1 LQQSTVEIPPN
12 AQVSIKPV
20 GKAPGYDG
28 HCLRA
33 FAYFPD
39 RLPGI
44 ENTVDSINSI
54 KKKFPEIR
62 QLSKTPTFALT
73 YAGTYITLMKNLG
86 FDEKTAK
93 QIEANFHEL
102 YRVSAEWVKAKMDQA
117 AKDGYVDVAF
127 GLRVRTPLLAQ
138 VIRGQR
144 STPYQAEAEARTAG
158 NALGQ
163 SYGLL
168 NNRAANAFMQIVWD
182 SEFRYD
188 VLPIALIHD
197 AIYLLVRDDIR
208 VIEFVNKHL
217 IKQMQWQEL
226 PEIRHDTVKLGAE
239 LDIFWPSWADPIT
252 LPNDASTGK
261 IRELCTEHYQE
272 KLAA

>member
-1 LQQSTVEIPPN
+1 M
-12 AQVSIKPV
+12 
-20 GKAPGYDG
+20 
-28 HCLRA
+28 
-33 FAYFPD
+33 
-39 RLPGI
+39 PGI
-44 ENTVDSINSI
+44 INTVDSINSI
-54 KKKFPEIR
+54 KKKFPDIR

-86 FDEKTAK
+86 FDEATAK
-93 QIEANFHEL
+93 AIERNYHEL
-102 YRVSAEWVKAKMDQA
+102 YKVSDQWVKAKMDQA

-208 VIEFVNKHL
+208 VIEFVNKQL

-226 PEIRHDTVKLGAE
+226 PEIQHDTVKLGAE

-252 LPNDASTGK
+252 LPNDASTEE
-261 IRELCTEHYQE
+261 IRELCTGHYQE
-272 KLAA
+272 NLAA